1 MSSPAWLGPF
11 WAAIATAGF
20 AVLFN
25 LRGRDIPL
33 ASAGGALGW
42 ALFAWASRAAQSEA
56 VGYFCAAAA
65 LGLWAEVLGAALRR
79 PATVYVICGII
90 PLVPGGGMYYSMLSS
105 LEGSPGASV
114 EIIVSTLMT
123 AFALAAGLAAAN
135 AIARLSFESQR
146 AARPFKEK

>member
-1 MSSPAWLGPF
+1 MSLLQPIY
-11 WAAIATAGF
+11 AAAATSGF
-20 AVLFN
+20 AVLFG
-25 LRGRDIPL
+25 LRSADIFL
-33 ASAGGALGW
+33 AAAGA
-42 ALFAWASRAAQSEA
+42 A
-56 VGYFCAAAA
+56 VGQAVLVLLPPLESPAFASFFAA
-65 LGLWAEVLGAALRR
+65 LAAGVYSELAAFFRKR
-79 PATVYVICGII
+79 PATVYMIASII